1 MVDRRSF
8 LKSAA
13 VAAAAVPFHAL
24 VARTELLAASSN
36 LNSLRISGY
45 GPLVEALDEA
55 TGLPLLKLPEGFRY
69 VTYGWAGDTMA
80 DGRRT
85 PGKHDGMA
93 AFEIARRNYPSDAL
107 VELLHPVVVQ
117 HTLDVGRSQPHDG
130 LRCLRAASSRLQ
142 RQYRAA

>member
-24 VARTELLAASSN
+24 VARTELLASSNN

-55 TGLPLLKLPEGFRY
+55 TGLPLLKLPEGFS
-69 VTYGWAGDTMA
+69 TGIQAQFTLKPKEEMWM
-80 DGRRT
+80 
-85 PGKHDGMA
+85 K
-93 AFEIARRNYPSDAL
+93 
-107 VELLHPVVVQ
+107 VEMV
-117 HTLDVGRSQPHDG
+117 R
-130 LRCLRAASSRLQ
+130 
-142 RQYRAA
+142 